1 MKEFGEGV
9 KRIYRE
15 MVEVNLPSPT
25 FKKQA
30 FMTIATIKNNF
41 VLDNGT
47 HEIVNSS
54 TSNEMNIIENAI
66 KTNPKI
72 TRTVQRLLESDSKIK
87 FIGFGNNGHWEIL
100 FDEPNKNHS

>member
-1 MKEFGEGV
+1 
-9 KRIYRE
+9 

-30 FMTIATIKNNF
+30 FIAIATIKNNF
-41 VLDNGT
+41 VVDNGT

-72 TRTVQRLLESDSKIK
+72 TRTVQRLLEYDSKIK